1 MNRKCIYI
9 HRQLKIM
16 HTKVN
21 LKQMYT
27 EANIKS
33 IELILDICK
42 LVCMMFI
49 VKGFWQHNFCEF

>member
-42 LVCMMFI
+42 LCMYD
-49 VKGFWQHNFCEF
+49 VYSEGFLAT